1 MSVHSHESHQGEAH
15 EDSGQDKHAHGS
27 GNIELGLALFSG
39 VLLLAGWLV
48 SRTMGEDALVV
59 RGLYAAACF
68 AGAWFTVREAIE
80 NLRKR
85 RLQIDTLM
93 LVAAAGAIALGH
105 WGEAGL
111 LLFLFSLGHA
121 LENYAMGR
129 ARRAIEALAQLRP
142 ETALVRRGDELVET
156 KVESLQVG
164 DIVVVK
170 PDERIAADG
179 FVVVGETSIDQS
191 AITGESVPVDKRPVA
206 DTATARENR
215 TRWVPSIASSPVRST
230 GRSSSKS
237 KSAAVPIRARCRV
250 SSKW

>member
-1 MSVHSHESHQGEAH
+1 MSVDSHGSHEGESR
-15 EDSGQDKHAHGS
+15 EDSGHDKHDHGS
-27 GNIELGLALFSG
+27 GNLELGLALLSG
-39 VLLLAGWLV
+39 VLLLTGWLV
-48 SRTMGEDALVV
+48 SRSMGEDALIV
-59 RGLYAAACF
+59 RGLYAAACL

-111 LLFLFSLGHA
+111 LLFLFSLGHS

-142 ETALVRRGDELVET
+142 ETALVRRGEELVET

-191 AITGESVPVDKRPVA
+191 AITGESVPVDKRPVV
-206 DTATARENR
+206 DTATAAG
-215 TRWVPSIASSPVRST
+215 T
-230 GRSSSKS
+230 
-237 KSAAVPIRARCRV
+237 RARAPPARRTAGTGP
-250 SSKW
+250 